1 MGYCPYYQAIPE
13 DSELFARLRTDE
25 RMALVLDHFFPR
37 GGRPLDLDEEPKR
50 DENDEIL
57 DAIAEAAAERF
68 SSRDEVAEVFDALHA
83 LIAQAERAHPG
94 LLGRTEFLN
103 KTQDSIGE
111 RLAERLTT
119 LGQADAQATVDRII
133 CGGESFARGF
143 EARLNP
149 AETVARIAEILLP
162 IEAESLWNDEDELDD
177 LGLDYGKL
185 RNLYLAAA
193 VKGEAVLVY

>member
-25 RMALVLDHFFPR
+25 RMALVLDQFFPR
-37 GGRPLDLDEEPKR
+37 GSRPLDLDEDEKR
-50 DENDEIL
+50 YENDEIL
-57 DAIAEAAAERF
+57 DAIAQADGELF

-94 LLGRTEFLN
+94 LLGRTAFLD
-103 KTQDSIGE
+103 KTQDTIGASLVE
-111 RLAERLTT
+111 RLSA
-119 LGQADAQATVDRII
+119 GGHADAREMADRII
-133 CGGESFARGF
+133 CGGERFARGF

-149 AETVARIAEILLP
+149 AETVARIAEILLS